1 MSEIINM
8 KKTGS
13 FKPGKII
20 GYVLGG
26 LVLLVLIF
34 NSFTTVNA
42 GHTGVVTTFG
52 KVNDTVLQE
61 GLHFKI
67 PFVQQIVEIDN
78 RVLKAEVECS
88 SASKD
93 LQTVSSVIALNYRV
107 NTASSATLFKNVG
120 IDFENTIVNPAI
132 QECVKAITA
141 KFTAEELITNR
152 QTVGDQ
158 MRDILQQKIQP
169 YGLNIEV
176 FNIITFEFS
185 DEFNAAIEAKQT
197 AQQNAL
203 KAEQDLAR
211 IKVEA
216 QQKVEEA
223 KAEAEAYKLKS
234 QQITDAMILMEYINK
249 WDGKLPTV
257 VSDSNSMFDLS
268 TILNQAKT
276 SAATSYSNPTYQAP
290 ETETETETT
299 NP

>member
-8 KKTGS
+8 KKAGS
-13 FKPGKII
+13 FKPGKLIACI
-20 GYVLGG
+20 VI
-26 LVLLVLIF
+26 VLLLIILVF
-34 NSFTTVNA
+34 NSFTTVDA

-67 PFVQQIVEIDN
+67 PFVQQIIEVDN
-78 RVLKAEVECS
+78 RVLKAEVQCS

-107 NTASSATLFKNVG
+107 STASSANLYKNVG
-120 IDFENTIVNPAI
+120 LDFQNTIVNPAI

-176 FNIITFEFS
+176 FNIITFDFS
-185 DEFNAAIEAKQT
+185 EEFNAAIEAKQT

-216 QQKVEEA
+216 QQKIEQA

-234 QQITDAMILMEYINK
+234 QQITDAMILIEYINK

-268 TILNQAKT
+268 TILDQAKT
-276 SAATSYSNPTYQAP
+276 STNTTYNYVTP
-290 ETETETETT
+290 DTENSDTETT

>member
-8 KKTGS
+8 KKPNS
-13 FKPGKII
+13 FKPGKLVAYI
-20 GYVLGG
+20 VGG
-26 LVLLVLIF
+26 LLILIIIF
-34 NSFTTVNA
+34 NAFTTVNA

-107 NTASSATLFKNVG
+107 STASSATLYKNVG
-120 IDFENTIVNPAI
+120 VDFENTIVSPAI

-141 KFTAEELITNR
+141 RFTAEELISNR
-152 QTVGDQ
+152 QAVGDQ
-158 MRDILQQKIQP
+158 MRDILQQKIEP
-169 YGLNIEV
+169 YGLNIAI

-185 DEFNAAIEAKQT
+185 DEFNNAIEAKQT

-216 QQKVEEA
+216 QQEIEQA
-223 KAEAEAYKLKS
+223 KAEAEAYKLKN
-234 QQITDAMILMEYINK
+234 QEITDSVLLMEYINK

-268 TILNQAKT
+268 SILDQAKT
-276 SAATSYSNPTYQAP
+276 SSNSTSTNTTSTY
-290 ETETETETT
+290 ETQTT